1 MEKVALLT
9 SGIIFLIVSI
19 LHLLRAIS
27 NIEVKIGNYL
37 LPRWISIVGFI
48 LPFLLSVWL
57 FSLVKV

>member
-9 SGIIFLIVSI
+9 SGIIFLTVSI

-57 FSLVKV
+57 FSLVGV

>member
-1 MEKVALLT
+1 MEKIALLT

-37 LPRWISIVGFI
+37 LP
-48 LPFLLSVWL
+48 
-57 FSLVKV
+57 K